1 MRTSIFGNEYQL
13 WINNLYDQIGP
24 VSVVLLIMAVALIGG
39 FGITRICKLLRVPYV
54 TGYIVLGILLGP
66 SLLGVIPDYMITGH
80 DHGEIAFAGLSFVGD
95 ITMGFIAFS
104 IGKFFKFSTLK
115 DSLKKVLPF
124 MAITSLIVGFTVGGI
139 SYLIYE
145 VFFQQNLGVGPALLL
160 GTVAMAISPT
170 ATSSIIRQY
179 KAKGPYVEKI
189 YQSLIWANV
198 ISILIFTIIIGIIS
212 SMAKGGNITFMDVFQ
227 DALLPLIH
235 NIILCAISLLLGF
248 VLSLL
253 NNYRRT
259 NDSRIILVI
268 AFIAIITLLSTIC
281 KITPLLPAMVF
292 GMCYYNFSKSE
303 ALFYQLESFLPPI
316 LCLFFVVSGA
326 KLDFRYFSIEY
337 ISVVVVALSF
347 VLIRSAMQHVS
358 THSFGKLAKFDKQ
371 TRKFLPL
378 SMMCLTSVAVGL
390 MNLALVVFMN
400 SSSTEVITMIN
411 YTYTIVLTASII
423 LELIGPS
430 LGRFA
435 LIQVEA
441 VDKGTLLP
449 PTDPRKAYDSRPG
462 DN

>member
-13 WINNLYDQIGP
+13 WINNLYNQIGP

>member
-124 MAITSLIVGFTVGGI
+124 MAITSLIVGFTVGSI

>member
-1 MRTSIFGNEYQL
+1 MRTSVFGSEYQTF
-13 WINNLYDQIGP
+13 IDGVYDKIGA

-54 TGYIVLGILLGP
+54 TGYIILGILLGP
-66 SLLGVIPDYMITGH
+66 SLLGVIPDYMLTGH
-80 DHGEIAFAGLSFVGD
+80 DHGVVAFAGLSFVGD
-95 ITMGFIAFS
+95 ITMAFIAFS
-104 IGKFFKFSTLK
+104 IGKFFKFSVLK
-115 DSLKKVLPF
+115 DSLKKVMPF
-124 MAITSLIVGFTVGGI
+124 MAITSLIVGLSVGGA

-145 VFFQQNLGVGPALLL
+145 VIFQQNFGIAPALLL
-160 GTVAMAISPT
+160 GAVAMAISPT

-189 YQSLIWANV
+189 YQSFLWANV
-198 ISILIFTIIIGIIS
+198 ISILVFTIVIGIVS
-212 SMAKGGNITFMDVFQ
+212 SLSNSVVTFYTVFE

-235 NIILCAISLLLGF
+235 NIALCLVAAGLAF

-326 KLDFRYFSIEY
+326 KLDFRYFSFEY
-337 ISVVVVALSF
+337 ISVVVVAIFFVIVRSGTQHLST
-347 VLIRSAMQHVS
+347 R
-358 THSFGKLAKFDKQ
+358 SFGKLARFDSQ
-371 TRKFLPL
+371 TRKYLPL

-390 MNLALVVFMN
+390 MNLALIVFSN
-400 SSSTEVITMIN
+400 AASEVQTMIN
-411 YTYTIVLTASII
+411 YTYTIVLTAAII
-423 LELIGPS
+423 LELSGPS
-430 LGRFA
+430 LGRLA
-435 LIQVEA
+435 LIKTKA
-441 VDKGTLLP
+441 VDQATLLP
-449 PTDPRKAYDSRPG
+449 PTDPKKAYYSRPG